1 VTTPEEKPLTPSERI
16 KRLGLLFE
24 HAEQKLLVGLVL
36 ISLIG
41 IGVWSW
47 RHSARVN
54 TIIDI
59 DHRAQRAAAFQIDLN
74 VATWQDI
81 SNLPGIGDRLAHDIV
96 AYRDQFGSFQNNDA
110 IQSVS
115 GIGPHKYQAIAPFL
129 LPISSEPASMAAAAT
144 DASKR

>member
-1 VTTPEEKPLTPSERI
+1 M
-16 KRLGLLFE
+16 KRLGLLFAR
-24 HAEQKLLVGLVL
+24 AEQKLLAGLVL

-54 TIIDI
+54 ETIDI

-74 VATWQDI
+74 QATWQDI
-81 SNLPGIGDRLAHDIV
+81 CNLPDIGDRLAHDIV
-96 AYRDQFGSFQNNDA
+96 AYRDTNGGFPNNEA

-115 GIGPHKYQAIAPFL
+115 GVGPHKYQQIAPFL
-129 LPISSEPASMAAAAT
+129 LPISSEPASMAAASAA
-144 DASKR
+144 ASKR